1 MNIINWNHTD
11 FSSFK
16 TAILHENDSSK
27 EIQITMPKDS
37 EMKEHFAPFA
47 ISVQVLCGKIWFK
60 IQDEEYTLNSLDMI
74 TVDPKIKHSLG
85 AFENSIIRLS
95 LSKLDD
101 GLRLKNILKPK

>member
-1 MNIINWNHTD
+1 MSIISWYHND
-11 FSSFK
+11 FSKFK
-16 TAILHENDSSK
+16 TTILYENEGSK

-37 EMKEHFAPFA
+37 QMKEHFAPFA
-47 ISVQVLCGKIWFK
+47 ISVQVLYGKIWFRF
-60 IQDEEYTLNSLDMI
+60 QDKQLILNSLDMV
-74 TVDPKIKHSLG
+74 TVEPKIKHSLG